1 MGKWQEWFASLRLGS
16 NPCWNCRKKGGDT
29 SGNNLH
35 FYGQGKGAH
44 CFACGYS
51 LLSDDERD
59 KRGLGSPE
67 EEEDFEIMG
76 KEFSKEIFEKL
87 KEVTSTDSKG
97 FRGIKKEITTYFGV
111 RHEFNTEN
119 GQVIKQYYPCTIDGE
134 LSGVKVRIVPKDFD
148 SYGTTGKEC
157 DPFGWFRFKASTG
170 KYCLIL
176 AGEVDC
182 LSAFQMLKE
191 YTDSKGQAEYGYIP
205 CVSSTLGESSVSQLQ
220 EKYEW
225 FDRFDRVVICYDPDT
240 AGDSATEK
248 LAKVLPRGKVYKMEL
263 THGDTNK
270 YLTDGKQKE
279 WVNLFFKAKKI
290 MMTGVTG
297 SSSLLDKMKEYVSIP
312 RITLPKF
319 LHKLEEK
326 LRGGFP
332 IGYIINIMAASGAGK
347 STYVDAMILH
357 WIMNSPY
364 KVGVVSLEASEGEYG
379 VNIGS
384 AFIECKI
391 NLGRTVEERLASIE
405 DNEEILQTLFTD
417 ENGNDRFYIVDPDVD
432 TMKAKIEYL
441 VVALGCKIIVID
453 PIQDIFDA
461 LPDDQQA
468 VFMKWQKDLVKR
480 EQVTIVNIS
489 HSRKAQ
495 SGQKAGS
502 KGADLSEED
511 MMGHSSIYKSGGINL
526 IISRNKEEEDEF
538 ERNISRLKVTKAR
551 GIGFTGFAGE
561 YYYENETHK
570 IWDKDDYLAE
580 HPRGF

>member
-1 MGKWQEWFASLRLGS
+1 MNKWQEWLASLKVGK
-16 NPCWNCRKKGGDT
+16 NPCYRCRKNGQDK
-29 SGNNLH
+29 SGNNYH
-35 FYGQGKGAH
+35 HYGKTLGGFCH
-44 CFACGYS
+44 ACGMTQ
-51 LLSDDERD
+51 LSDSEKE
-59 KRGLGSPE
+59 KRGIDQEDE
-67 EEEDFEIMG
+67 EEFEIMG
-76 KEFSKEIFEKL
+76 REFSTEIFEEL
-87 KEVTSTDSKG
+87 KKVTSTDSRN
-97 FRGIKKEITTYFGV
+97 FRSVKKEITSYFGV
-111 RHEFNTEN
+111 RQEFDPET
-119 GQVIKQYYPCTIDGE
+119 GQVVKQYYPTTIAGE
-134 LSGVKVRIVPKDFD
+134 LSGLKVRKVPKDFD
-148 SYGTTGKEC
+148 SYGITGKEC
-157 DPFGWFRFKASTG
+157 DPFGWFRFKGSSG
-170 KYCLIL
+170 KYCVIT
-176 AGEVDC
+176 AGEIDC
-182 LSAFQMLKE
+182 LSAYQMLKE
-191 YTDSKGQAEYGYIP
+191 YTDGKGQSEYGYVP

-220 EKYEW
+220 DKYEW
-225 FDRFDRVVICYDPDT
+225 FNGFERCIICYDPDA
-240 AGDSATEK
+240 AGAAAVEK
-248 LAKVLPRGKVYKMEL
+248 LAKVLPRGKAYKMEL

-270 YLTDGKQKE
+270 YLVDGKQKE
-279 WVNLFFKAKKI
+279 WINLFFKAKKI

-297 SSSLLDKMKEYVSIP
+297 SSSLLDKMKEYVSIA

-347 STYVDAMILH
+347 STYIDAMILH
-357 WIMNSPY
+357 WIMNTEY

-384 AFIECKI
+384 AFIESKI
-391 NLGRTVEERLASIE
+391 NLGITVEERLASIT
-405 DNEEILQTLFTD
+405 DNEEALQTLFTD
-417 ENGNDRFYIVDPDVD
+417 ENGNDRFYIVDPDID
-432 TMKAKIEYL
+432 TMKQKIEYL
-441 VVALGCKIIVID
+441 IVALGCKIIVID

-461 LPDDQQA
+461 MPDDQQA
-468 VFMKWQKDLVKR
+468 AFMKWEKDLVKR

-495 SGQKAGS
+495 GGQKAGS

-526 IISRNKEEEDEF
+526 IVSRNKEDEDEF
-538 ERNISRLKVTKAR
+538 ERNVSRLKVTKAR

>member
-1 MGKWQEWFASLRLGS
+1 MNKWQEWLASLKVGK
-16 NPCWNCRKKGGDT
+16 NPCYRCRKNGQDK
-29 SGNNLH
+29 SGNNYH
-35 FYGQGKGAH
+35 HYGKTLGGFCH
-44 CFACGYS
+44 ACGMTQ
-51 LLSDDERD
+51 LSDSEKE
-59 KRGLGSPE
+59 KRGIDQEDE
-67 EEEDFEIMG
+67 EEFEIMG
-76 KEFSKEIFEKL
+76 REFSTEIFEEL
-87 KEVTSTDSKG
+87 KKVTSTDSRN
-97 FRGIKKEITTYFGV
+97 FRGVKKEITSYFGV
-111 RHEFNTEN
+111 RQEFDQET
-119 GQVIKQYYPCTIDGE
+119 GQVVKQYYPTTINAE
-134 LSGVKVRIVPKDFD
+134 LSGLKVRKVPKDFD

-157 DPFGWFRFKASTG
+157 DPFGWFRFKGSSG
-170 KYCLIL
+170 KYCVIT
-176 AGEVDC
+176 AGEIDC
-182 LSAFQMLKE
+182 LSAYQMLKE
-191 YTDSKGQAEYGYIP
+191 YTDGKGQSEYGYVP

-220 EKYEW
+220 DKYEW
-225 FDRFDRVVICYDPDT
+225 FNGFERCIICYDPDA
-240 AGDSATEK
+240 AGAAAVEK
-248 LAKVLPRGKVYKMEL
+248 LAKVLPRGKAYKMEL
-263 THGDTNK
+263 IHGDTNK
-270 YLTDGKQKE
+270 YLVDGKQKE
-279 WVNLFFKAKKI
+279 WINLFFKAKKI

-297 SSSLLDKMKEYVSIP
+297 SSSLLDKMKEYVSIA

-347 STYVDAMILH
+347 STYIDAMILH
-357 WIMNSPY
+357 WIMNTEY

-384 AFIECKI
+384 AFIESKI
-391 NLGRTVEERLASIE
+391 NLGITVEERLASITN
-405 DNEEILQTLFTD
+405 NEEALQTLFTD
-417 ENGNDRFYIVDPDVD
+417 ENGNDRFYIVDPDID
-432 TMKAKIEYL
+432 TMKQKIEYL
-441 VVALGCKIIVID
+441 IVALGCKIIVID

-461 LPDDQQA
+461 MPDDQQA
-468 VFMKWQKDLVKR
+468 AFMKWEKDLVKR

-526 IISRNKEEEDEF
+526 IVSRNKEDEDEF
-538 ERNISRLKVTKAR
+538 ERNVSRLKVTKAR

>member
-1 MGKWQEWFASLRLGS
+1 MNKWQEWLDSLKVGK
-16 NPCWNCRKKGGDT
+16 NPCYRCRKNGQDK
-29 SGNNLH
+29 SGNNYH
-35 FYGQGKGAH
+35 HYGKALGGFCH
-44 CFACGYS
+44 ACGMTQ
-51 LLSDDERD
+51 LSDAEKE
-59 KRGLGSPE
+59 KRGIDQVDE
-67 EEEDFEIMG
+67 EEFEIMG
-76 KEFSKEIFEKL
+76 REFSTEIFEEL
-87 KEVTSTDSKG
+87 KKVTSTDSKN

-111 RHEFNTEN
+111 RHEFDTET
-119 GQVIKQYYPCTIDGE
+119 GQVVKQFYPTTIDAE
-134 LSGVKVRIVPKDFD
+134 LSGLKVRKVPKDFD

-157 DPFGWFRFKASTG
+157 DPFGWFRFKGVSG

-176 AGEVDC
+176 AGELDC
-182 LSAFQMLKE
+182 LSGYQMLKE
-191 YTDSKGQAEYGYIP
+191 YTDGKGQSEYGYIP

-225 FDRFDRVVICYDPDT
+225 FNGFERCIICYDPDK
-240 AGDSATEK
+240 AGDAAVEK
-248 LAKVLPRGKVYKMEL
+248 LAKVLPRGKAYKMEL

-270 YLTDGKQKE
+270 YLVDGKQRE
-279 WVNLFFKAKKI
+279 WINLFFKAKKI

-297 SSSLLDKMKEYVSIP
+297 SSSLLDKMKEYVSIA

-347 STYVDAMILH
+347 STYIDAMILH
-357 WIMNSPY
+357 WIMNTEY

-391 NLGRTVEERLASIE
+391 NLGITVEERLASITN
-405 DNEEILQTLFTD
+405 NEEALQTLFTD
-417 ENGNDRFYIVDPDVD
+417 ENGNDRFYIVDPDID
-432 TMKAKIEYL
+432 TMKQKIEYL
-441 VVALGCKIIVID
+441 IVALGCKIIVID

-461 LPDDQQA
+461 MPDDQQA
-468 VFMKWQKDLVKR
+468 AFMKWEKDLVKR

-495 SGQKAGS
+495 GGQKAGS

-526 IISRNKEEEDEF
+526 IVSRNKEDEDEF
-538 ERNISRLKVTKAR
+538 ERNVSRLKVTKAR

-561 YYYENETHK
+561 YYYENSTHK